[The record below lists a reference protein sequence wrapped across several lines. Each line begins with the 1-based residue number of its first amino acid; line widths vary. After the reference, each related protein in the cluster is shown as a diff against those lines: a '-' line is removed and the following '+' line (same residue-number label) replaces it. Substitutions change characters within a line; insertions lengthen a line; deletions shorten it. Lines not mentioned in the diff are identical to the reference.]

1 MTFEQ
6 VDSQSTETSN
16 TVPIPGFREALWVWI
31 KIGLL
36 SFGGPAG
43 QIALMQRE
51 LVDTRRW
58 ISHQRFL
65 RALNFCMLLP
75 GPEAHQL
82 AIYTGWL
89 LHGYRGGVI
98 AGALFVL
105 PGALLLLGISFLY
118 TAFGNTTLIA
128 SVSWGLRSSV
138 IAIVLWAVIRM
149 SKRVLNHWLLMT
161 VAVTSFVSIYF
172 FDVPFVVIV
181 LSSLV
186 LGAVTTYYFPSLV
199 WSSGSH
205 ASGAHVSEDANYAI
219 SDTHETPHVGK
230 PSWNRLAKNA
240 VLWGTLWLTPTLFCI
255 ATLGI
260 NHYFSQAGLFFSQA
274 ALLTFG
280 GAYSVLP
287 FVAEHAVST
296 HHWLSAAEMMD
307 GLGLAETTPG
317 PLILVLQFVGFQG
330 GLHSTNGA
338 EHAWFNATI
347 GAALTTWTTFMPGY
361 LFIFCGA
368 PYFEHARE
376 VRIINKSLSM
386 VTASVVGVILSLAVW
401 FSWQTVFPSNGNV
414 DFVPLVIALLFLW
427 MIAARKCDAMWIVG
441 LGILAGLIRWL
452 ASGA

>member
-1 MTFEQ
+1 M
-6 VDSQSTETSN
+6 
-16 TVPIPGFREALWVWI
+16 VPIPSFREALWVWI

-65 RALNFCMLLP
+65 RALNYCMLLP

-105 PGALLLLGISFLY
+105 PGAALLLGISFVY
-118 TAFGNTTLIA
+118 ANFGNTPAIA
-128 SVSWGLRSSV
+128 SISWGLRASV
-138 IAIVLWAVIRM
+138 IAIVAWAVIRLGR
-149 SKRVLNHWLLMT
+149 KVLTHWLLRCI
-161 VAVTSFVSIYF
+161 AITSFVLIYF
-172 FDVPFVVIV
+172 LKFPFAGII
-181 LSSLV
+181 LGSLAIGT
-186 LGAVTTYYFPSLV
+186 LISYFSPSLQLA
-199 WSSGSH
+199 SSGH
-205 ASGAHVSEDANYAI
+205 AAGEKAKEDETSYAI
-219 SDTHETPHVGK
+219 SDTHDNPHIGQ
-230 PSWNRLAKNA
+230 PSTGRLLKNVA
-240 VLWGTLWLTPTLFCI
+240 LWGTLWLMPTLLCI
-255 ATLGI
+255 VMLGTD
-260 NHYFSQAGLFFSQA
+260 NYFSKAGLFFSQA

-287 FVAEHAVST
+287 FVAEHAVMT

-330 GLHSTNGA
+330 GW
-338 EHAWFNATI
+338 HATSDLPPWLNATL
-347 GAALTTWTTFMPGY
+347 GAAITTWTTFMPGY

-368 PYFEHARE
+368 PYFERAKD
-376 VRIINKSLSM
+376 VKVINRSLSM
-386 VTASVVGVILSLAVW
+386 VTASVVGVILNLAVW
-401 FSWQTVFPSNGNV
+401 FTWQTVFPAGGRIEV
-414 DFVPLVIALLFLW
+414 IPLVIAALFLW
-427 MIAARKCDAMWIVG
+427 LIVARKCDATLIVV
-441 LGILAGLIRWL
+441 LGIVTGLIHWL
-452 ASGA
+452 AFSA